1 MNRSKTLRLILTITL
16 SLSYSYTLHAQSFS
30 INTDGSEAD
39 TSAMLDIKSITKGLL
54 VPRMT
59 KPQRNAIYQPATG
72 LMIYQTGPD
81 SAGFHYYNGSSWNW
95 FATATSSW
103 NTTGNAGISAA
114 TQFLGTTDNNPLV
127 FRTGNTERMRLTT
140 NNELGIGTTTPN
152 STYGFA
158 KVEIASEGFLAPT
171 DLLIRNAASNAG
183 YAPGLVF
190 QHARGTLA
198 APLAVVNGDYAAAL
212 NVYAYDGT
220 NYQLS
225 QGIDF
230 YTDGAVSGGIA
241 PGRITF
247 STMNTSG
254 VYSARMTIKNDGK
267 IGINNTSPSSS
278 LQVSGSFAVNVT
290 LGLGGGASGTPV
302 QISSQNAYIG
312 LSPTGGND
320 YYELPD
326 PATCPGR
333 IYYIRN
339 NNNPGADYAYIRSGG
354 AGQICSGS
362 GSCLGTGNYYAITT
376 GDPNPVP
383 KTVICISDGTNWTV
397 GRID

>member
-1 MNRSKTLRLILTITL
+1 MVITL
-16 SLSYSYTLHAQSFS
+16 AYNGLNAQSFS
-30 INTDGSEAD
+30 INTDGSAAD
-39 TSAMLDIKSITKGLL
+39 TSAMLDIKSLSKGLL

-59 KPQRNAIYQPATG
+59 KTQRNAIYQPATG
-72 LMIYQTGPD
+72 LIIYQTGPD
-81 SAGFHYYNGSSWNW
+81 SAGFHYYDGGAWSWFTTPANNASWKLSGNGGTNPS
-95 FATATSSW
+95 
-103 NTTGNAGISAA
+103 
-114 TQFLGTTDNNPLV
+114 TQFIGTTDNNPLV
-127 FRTGNTERMRLTT
+127 FRTGNAELMRLTT
-140 NNELGIGTTTPN
+140 NNELGIGTSTPN
-152 STYGFA
+152 SSYGFA
-158 KVEIASEGFLAPT
+158 KVEIASEGFGAPT
-171 DLLIRNAASNAG
+171 DLLVRNAANNAG

-198 APLAVVNGDYAAAL
+198 APTAVVNGDYL
-212 NVYAYDGT
+212 STIVSMSHDGT
-220 NYQLS
+220 NYIQS
-225 QGIDF
+225 FGIDM
-230 YTDGAVSGGIA
+230 YADGTVSTGIV
-241 PGRITF
+241 PGRF
-247 STMNTSG
+247 EFRTMNTAG
-254 VYSARMTIKNDGK
+254 NYGARMVIKNDGK
-267 IGINNTSPSSS
+267 VGIGTATPSSN

-290 LGLGGGASGTPV
+290 LGLTGGASGTPV

-326 PATCPGR
+326 PATCAGR

-354 AGQICSGS
+354 SGQVCSG
-362 GSCLGTGNYYAITT
+362 GGGCLGTGNYYAITT